1 MTDDTAGAGHP
12 ARRLHVPIHLRWG
25 DLDALGHVNNTS
37 MLKLLEE
44 ARLRAFWRPEDG
56 TDAAPT
62 AVFDMSVL
70 EGGGTRATLV
80 ARQEIEY
87 LRPVPY
93 GQRPLDVQLW
103 VGRIGGSSVEVCY
116 EVLQPAGRRAAGRS
130 TPGRPPSSCWS
141 TPRAARPTRWGA
153 AERDAWAPFVGEPI
167 VYAQAPL
174 TGQPSARRRSRAPA
188 P

>member
-1 MTDDTAGAGHP
+1 M
-12 ARRLHVPIHLRWG
+12 PIHLRWG

-56 TDAAPT
+56 TVAAPT
-62 AVFDMSVL
+62 AVFEMSVL
-70 EGGGTRATLV
+70 EGGGTRATLI

-103 VGRIGGSSVEVCY
+103 IGVIGGSSVEVCY
-116 EVLQPAGRRAAGRS
+116 EIFSPHGDSLPAGDAQDPQVLYARASAVVVMVDTS
-130 TPGRPPSSCWS
+130 TG
-141 TPRAARPTRWGA
+141 RPTRWA
-153 AERDAWAPFVGEPI
+153 PAERAAWAPFVGQSI
-167 VYAQAPL
+167 AFAK
-174 TGQPSARRRSRAPA
+174 RR
-188 P
+188 